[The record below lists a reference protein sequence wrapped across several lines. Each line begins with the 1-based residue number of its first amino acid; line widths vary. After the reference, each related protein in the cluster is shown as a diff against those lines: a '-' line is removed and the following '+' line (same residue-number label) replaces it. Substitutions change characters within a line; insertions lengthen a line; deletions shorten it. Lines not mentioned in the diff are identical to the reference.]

1 MTLRRATVTQAART
15 SQTTKRASSEE
26 DNVSASRQRPALV
39 TISQNTRRNKSRL
52 GFVPDGD
59 HDEDGAVVGTK
70 RKRPPLVTENALAGT
85 SQPRSAKR
93 LKRSASPVDSGDE
106 DDDDNDREKAMD
118 TENDDEEYSEQ
129 FYLQTATRSQ
139 LLKLKKHHLV
149 ALYREADIARPVP
162 DPEAL
167 TRPALVNAII
177 HARSH
182 PRRGAANR
190 APKPR
195 IGHGQPPYTPDS
207 DDYRGKALRA
217 AAVRRHATEPDFN
230 HQVSTHLGRAFS
242 LNTLAKNMRREKY
255 VYTQRY
261 YCVTRADIITDGLRS
276 IQMVLQ
282 CRTNPRQSPLF
293 RLL

>member
-1 MTLRRATVTQAART
+1 MTLRRATVTQAVRK
-15 SQTTKRASSEE
+15 SQSVKKAESEE
-26 DNVSASRQRPALV
+26 DNVSTSRQRPALV

-59 HDEDGAVVGTK
+59 EDEEGVIVGTK
-70 RKRPPLVTENALAGT
+70 RKRPALLTENALAGT

-93 LKRSASPVDSGDE
+93 LKRSASPVDSGD
-106 DDDDNDREKAMD
+106 DDDEEERAMD
-118 TENDDEEYSEQ
+118 TENDEEEYSEQ
-129 FYLQTATRSQ
+129 FYLYTATRSQ
-139 LLKLKKHHLV
+139 LLKLKKHHLL
-149 ALYREADIARPVP
+149 ALYREADIARPVT

-195 IGHGQPPYTPDS
+195 IGHGQAPYTPDS

-217 AAVRRHATEPDFN
+217 AAVRRHLTEPDFN
-230 HQVSTHLGRAFS
+230 SQVSTPLGRSFS
-242 LNTLAKNMRREKY
+242 LNTLTKNTRREKY
-255 VYTQRY
+255 VYPHS
-261 YCVTRADIITDGLRS
+261 YCVTTHADIMIDGLKS

-282 CRTNPRQSPLF
+282 CRMNPRQLPPF